1 MKVFLDANILVAT
14 LNKEYPV
21 FTYSSR
27 VLSLAES
34 CKFDLYTS
42 SLCLAIAFYFSSKKS
57 GTKAARKKIAIL
69 KEMINLAVITESA
82 VSKAIDNSKINDLED
97 GFQYYAAIES
107 GCSCIVTED
116 LHDFYFSE
124 MEVLD
129 CKSFLNHHVFEK

>member
-1 MKVFLDANILVAT
+1 
-14 LNKEYPV
+14 
-21 FTYSSR
+21 
-27 VLSLAES
+27 
-34 CKFDLYTS
+34 
-42 SLCLAIAFYFSSKKS
+42 
-57 GTKAARKKIAIL
+57 
-69 KEMINLAVITESA
+69 MINLAVITESA